1 MKKLLFILLGLPIF
15 GLGQDISFFT
25 KYGLMVNQVLE
36 NTVVFIN
43 EQKTPKTEFR
53 FYQYYHQPVIN
64 WNEEKF
70 AKWQITY
77 QKAMKLKL

>member
-1 MKKLLFILLGLPIF
+1 
-15 GLGQDISFFT
+15 
-25 KYGLMVNQVLE
+25 MVNQVLE
-36 NTVVFIN
+36 NTVGFIK

-77 QKAMKLKL
+77 QKAKKLKL